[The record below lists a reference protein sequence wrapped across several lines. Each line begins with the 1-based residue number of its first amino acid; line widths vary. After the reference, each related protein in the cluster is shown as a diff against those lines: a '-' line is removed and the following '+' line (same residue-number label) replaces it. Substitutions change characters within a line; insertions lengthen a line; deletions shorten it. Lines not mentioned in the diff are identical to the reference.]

1 MERLILSIYERK
13 KNPHYEQVH
22 LLSKEEKVS
31 VPLLRE
37 RLYPLDLTG
46 KLVLCLDSEL
56 SKLFKEDYSFNDH
69 GIYYDCFYNSNFDLH
84 LYKVEKDKAK
94 LVAKYKKKP
103 TEGIANVLEFTDLEL
118 AQRSSQV
125 AFVLVPLEQQ
135 TQKRDYERWLNFES
149 FVDPVE
155 AYKHADFWNFEDNN
169 YVLDI
174 ETTSLDFNT
183 GEITL
188 IGLKAVDGK
197 TYKILSNPNAIL
209 IQGLLR
215 NLEGKTIIGHNLLFD
230 LSWLMAKAGLEFVP
244 NFEVIDTMLLAHVSG
259 ERQLSLKHL
268 SMMYGNFKGRRNT
281 MTADESYLVEDLL
294 ATELLYNK
302 FKGALNTF
310 AGKLVCQAV
319 RAFSETKVAGIKLDS
334 DKLFQLRDYYQNLID
349 NPKYSFNVNA
359 PREVAQ
365 YFLEQGVQL
374 QTKNERGDYS
384 VDQKVIETY
393 KHPVVVEY
401 LDYKKE
407 INIYNKYIKSYSTM
421 QSFTIHPNIML
432 FGTETGRLSCSD
444 PNVQQIP
451 NKSEFK
457 AIFKSRYGSDGY
469 VATIDLDR
477 AELGIAA
484 LLSGDEVYAKAL
496 TSQDFHR
503 LVASKTFGKPEKDV
517 TKQERFVAKAVNFG
531 GVLYGG
537 SAKGIASRIHVE
549 ADVVA
554 KVQEWYKHE
563 FVVLTD
569 WIETQKDISVKTNQV
584 ITFFGRTRSLEGLRW
599 DQKRRIGVNTA
610 VQSIASDVMTY
621 IVTRLSGLIRKNKL
635 RSKVMFPVHDE
646 LLIDIYK
653 PELDKVIE
661 LLKQSFRDV
670 LKTPIGQLKLSS
682 TLPISGTLEWGN
694 SWLELKNEKYPPIGS
709 VKISS
714 LE

>member
-1 MERLILSIYERK
+1 MERMILSIYERK
-13 KNPHYEQVH
+13 RNPNYEQIH
-22 LLSKEEKVS
+22 LLAKDEKIS

-37 RLYPLDLTG
+37 RLYQLDLYN

-69 GIYYDCFYNSNFDLH
+69 GIYYEVFYNSNFDILTH
-84 LYKVEKDKAK
+84 DLEIQLKKLKAK
-94 LVAKYKKKP
+94 K
-103 TEGIANVLEFTDLEL
+103 
-118 AQRSSQV
+118 AQEKWIVDIDKTQKAIVEHTSRQ

-135 TQKRDYERWLNFES
+135 TQKRDYQRWLDYES
-149 FVDPVE
+149 FVDPVISVE
-155 AYKHADFWNFEDNN
+155 KTIFKVDYSS
-169 YVLDI
+169 YILDI
-174 ETTSLDFNT
+174 ETTSLDFNE
-183 GEITL
+183 GFITW
-188 IGLKAVDGK
+188 IGLKPLDSNQVHLMMNPGASEIK
-197 TYKILSNPNAIL
+197 RLLS
-209 IQGLLR
+209 

-230 LSWLMAKAGLEFVP
+230 LSWLMAKSGLEFVP
-244 NFEVIDTMLLAHVSG
+244 NFDVIDTMLLAHVSG

-281 MTADESYLVEDLL
+281 LTADESYLVEDLL
-294 ATELLYNK
+294 STELLYNK
-302 FKGALNTF
+302 FKPALNTF

-319 RAFSETKVAGIKLDS
+319 KAFSETKVAGIKLDS

-365 YFLEQGVQL
+365 YFLDQGVKL
-374 QTKNERGDYS
+374 ETKNERGDFS
-384 VDQKVIETY
+384 VDQKVLETY

-503 LVASKTFGKPEKDV
+503 LVASKTFGKPESEV
-517 TKQERFVAKAVNFG
+517 TKQERFVAKSLNFG

-537 SAKGIASRIHVE
+537 SAKGIANRIHVE

-554 KVQEWYKHE
+554 KVQEWYKKE
-563 FVVLTD
+563 FVVLTE
-569 WIETQKDISVKTNQV
+569 WIENQKDFAVQTNQI
-584 ITFFGRTRSLEGLRW
+584 ITYFGRTRSLEGLRW

-621 IVTRLSGLIRKNKL
+621 IVTRLSGLIRKQQLK
-635 RSKVMFPVHDE
+635 SKVMFPVHDE

-653 PELDKVIE
+653 PELDKVVE
-661 LLKQSFRDV
+661 LLKQAFRDV

-682 TLPISGTLEWGN
+682 SLPISGTLEWGN
-694 SWLELKNEKYPPIGS
+694 SWLQLKNEKYPPIGS

>member
-22 LLSKEEKVS
+22 LLSKDEKIS
-31 VPLLRE
+31 VPLLRD
-37 RLYPLDLTG
+37 RLYPLDLSN

-69 GIYYDCFYNSNFDLH
+69 GIYYDVFCNSNFDISCH
-84 LYKVEKDKAK
+84 QIEEKIKK
-94 LVAKYKKKP
+94 LQTKQKKKYK
-103 TEGIANVLEFTDLEL
+103 EEIELDLKILQDDLLNFE
-118 AQRSSQV
+118 ARIK
-125 AFVLVPLEQQ
+125 FVLVPLEQQ
-135 TQKRDYERWLNFES
+135 TQKRDYERWLNYES
-149 FVDPVE
+149 FVDHVE
-155 AYKHADFWNFEDNN
+155 AFTFNPYLPDVKE
-169 YVLDI
+169 VILDI
-174 ETTSLDFNT
+174 ETTGLDFNT
-183 GEITL
+183 EHITM
-188 IGLKAVDGK
+188 IGIKPVGVNEYHTEL
-197 TYKILSNPNAIL
+197 NPSVSRV
-209 IQGLLR
+209 QFLLTW
-215 NLEGKTIIGHNLLFD
+215 LEGKTIIGHNLLFD

-319 RAFSETKVAGIKLDS
+319 KAFSETKVAGIKLDS

-374 QTKNERGDYS
+374 QTKNERGDFS
-384 VDQKVIETY
+384 VDQKVLETY

-484 LLSGDEVYAKAL
+484 LLSGDEIYAKAL

-537 SAKGIASRIHVE
+537 SAKGIASRIHVDP
-549 ADVVA
+549 DVVF
-554 KVQEWYKHE
+554 KVQEWYKKE

-569 WIETQKDISVKTNQV
+569 WIENQKDFAVQTNQI

-621 IVTRLSGLIRKNKL
+621 IVTRLSGLIRKNQLK
-635 RSKVMFPVHDE
+635 SKVMFPVHDE

-653 PELDKVIE
+653 PELEQVIE
-661 LLKQSFRDV
+661 LLKQAFRDV

-682 TLPISGTLEWGN
+682 TLPISGTLEWGE
-694 SWLELKNEKYPPIGS
+694 SWLQLKNEKYPPIGS
-709 VKISS
+709 IKISS

>member
-13 KNPHYEQVH
+13 RNPHYEQVH
-22 LLSKEEKVS
+22 LLNKDEKIS

-56 SKLFKEDYSFNDH
+56 SKIFKEDYSFNDH
-69 GIYYDCFYNSNFDLH
+69 GIYYDVLRSGNFDLVVH
-84 LYKVEKDKAK
+84 QLEDKIKKLQAK
-94 LVAKYKKKP
+94 QKKKYKEEVQA
-103 TEGIANVLEFTDLEL
+103 TLQIAEGDLIDL
-118 AQRSSQV
+118 QSQI

-149 FVDPVE
+149 FVDPVDSVFHDLVFIDE
-155 AYKHADFWNFEDNN
+155 HKAFI
-169 YVLDI
+169 LDI
-174 ETTSLDFNT
+174 ETTGLDFNT
-183 GEITL
+183 EHITML
-188 IGLKAVDGK
+188 GIKPIDAKKYQIVKNPDV
-197 TYKILSNPNAIL
+197 KI
-209 IQGLLR
+209 IQWLFD

-294 ATELLYNK
+294 STELLYNK
-302 FKGALNTF
+302 FKPALNTF

-319 RAFSETKVAGIKLDS
+319 KAFAETKVAGIKLDS

-359 PREVAQ
+359 PREVAN

-374 QTKNERGDYS
+374 QIKNERGDFS
-384 VDQKVIETY
+384 VDQKVLETY

-457 AIFKSRYGSDGY
+457 AIFKSRHGTDGY

-503 LVASKTFGKPEKDV
+503 LVASKTFNCPESNV
-517 TKQERFVAKAVNFG
+517 TKQQRFIAKSVNFG

-537 SAKGIASRIHVE
+537 SAKGIASRIHVK
-549 ADVVA
+549 ADVVL
-554 KVQEWYKHE
+554 KVQEWYKQE

-584 ITFFGRTRSLEGLRW
+584 NTFFGRTRNLEGLRW

-621 IVTRLSGLIRKNKL
+621 IVTRLSGLIRKNGLK
-635 RSKVMFPVHDE
+635 SKVMFPVHDE
-646 LLIDIYK
+646 LLLDIYK

-661 LLKQSFRDV
+661 LLKQAFRDV

-682 TLPISGTLEWGN
+682 TLPISGTLEWGE
-694 SWLELKNEKYPPIGS
+694 SWLQLKNEKYPPIGS

>member
-22 LLSKEEKVS
+22 LLNKDEKIS
-31 VPLLRE
+31 IPLLRE
-37 RLYPLDLTG
+37 RLYPLDLSG

-69 GIYYDCFYNSNFDLH
+69 GIYFDVFYNSNFDISCH
-84 LYKVEKDKAK
+84 QIEEKIKK
-94 LVAKYKKKP
+94 LQTKQKKKYK
-103 TEGIANVLEFTDLEL
+103 EEIELDLKILQDDLLNFE
-118 AQRSSQV
+118 ARIK
-125 AFVLVPLEQQ
+125 FVLVPLEQQ
-135 TQKRDYERWLNFES
+135 TQKRDYERWLNYES

-155 AYKHADFWNFEDNN
+155 TFTFNPYLPDVKE
-169 YVLDI
+169 VILDI
-174 ETTSLDFNT
+174 ETTGLDFNT
-183 GEITL
+183 EHITL
-188 IGLKAVDGK
+188 IGLKGIDCFSYTAIK
-197 TYKILSNPNAIL
+197 NPDVTRVKE
-209 IQGLLR
+209 LLQA
-215 NLEGKTIIGHNLLFD
+215 LEGKTIIGHNLLFD

-244 NFEVIDTMLLAHVSG
+244 NFDVIDTMLLAHVSG

-302 FKGALNTF
+302 FKGALKTF

-319 RAFSETKVAGIKLDS
+319 KAFSETKVAGIKLDS

-374 QTKNERGDYS
+374 QTKNERGDFS
-384 VDQKVIETY
+384 VDQKVLETY

-484 LLSGDEVYAKAL
+484 LLSGDEIYAKAL

-537 SAKGIASRIHVE
+537 SAKGIASRIHVDP
-549 ADVVA
+549 DVVF
-554 KVQEWYKHE
+554 KVQEWYKKE

-569 WIETQKDISVKTNQV
+569 WIESQKDMSVKTNQI

-621 IVTRLSGLIRKNKL
+621 IVTRLSGLIRKNGLK
-635 RSKVMFPVHDE
+635 SKVMFPVHDE

-653 PELDKVIE
+653 PELDTVIQ
-661 LLKQSFRDV
+661 LLKQAFRDV

-682 TLPISGTLEWGN
+682 TLPISGTLEWGE
-694 SWLELKNEKYPPIGS
+694 SWLQLKNEKYPPIGS

>member
-13 KNPHYEQVH
+13 RNPNYEQVH
-22 LLSKEEKVS
+22 LLAKDEKIS

-56 SKLFKEDYSFNDH
+56 SKIFKEDYSFNDH
-69 GIYYDCFYNSNFDLH
+69 GIYYDVLRSGNFDLVVH
-84 LYKVEKDKAK
+84 QLEDKIKKLQAK
-94 LVAKYKKKP
+94 QKKKYKEEVQA
-103 TEGIANVLEFTDLEL
+103 TLQIAEGDLIDL
-118 AQRSSQV
+118 QSQV
-125 AFVLVPLEQQ
+125 AFTLVPLEQQ
-135 TQKRDYERWLNFES
+135 TQKRDYERWLNYES
-149 FVDPVE
+149 FVDPVLE
-155 AYKHADFWNFEDNN
+155 CQKVSFGNLHSSYI
-169 YVLDI
+169 LDI
-174 ETTSLDFNT
+174 ETTGLDFNT
-183 GEITL
+183 EHITMV
-188 IGLKAVDGK
+188 GLKPLEEKYWHYYHDLTPV
-197 TYKILSNPNAIL
+197 
-209 IQGLLR
+209 GLNRLLMS
-215 NLEGKTIIGHNLLFD
+215 LEGKTIIGHNLLFD
-230 LSWLMAKAGLEFVP
+230 LSWLMVKSGLEFVP
-244 NFEVIDTMLLAHVSG
+244 KFEVVDTILLAHVSG
-259 ERQLSLKHL
+259 ERQISLKHL

-281 MTADESYLVEDLL
+281 LTADESYLVEDLL
-294 ATELLYNK
+294 STELLYNK
-302 FKGALNTF
+302 FKPALNTF

-319 RAFSETKVAGIKLDS
+319 KAFAETKVAGIKLDS

-359 PREVAQ
+359 PREVAR

-384 VDQKVIETY
+384 VDQKVLETY
-393 KHPVVVEY
+393 KHPVVVDY

-457 AIFKSRYGSDGY
+457 AIFKSRHGSDGY

-503 LVASKTFGKPEKDV
+503 LVASKTFGKPESEV

-549 ADVVA
+549 ANVVA
-554 KVQEWYKHE
+554 KVQDWYKEE

-584 ITFFGRTRSLEGLRW
+584 VTFFGRTRSLDGLRW

-621 IVTRLSGLIRKNKL
+621 IVTRLAALLRKSKL
-635 RSKVMFPVHDE
+635 RSKIMFPVHDE
-646 LLIDIYK
+646 LLLDIYK
-653 PELDKVIE
+653 PELEVVIE
-661 LLKQSFRDV
+661 LLKQAFRDV

-682 TLPISGTLEWGN
+682 TLAISGTLEWAN

>member
-22 LLSKEEKVS
+22 LLSKDEKIS
-31 VPLLRE
+31 VPLLRD
-37 RLYPLDLTG
+37 RLYPLDLSN

-69 GIYYDCFYNSNFDLH
+69 GIYYDVFCNSNFDISCH
-84 LYKVEKDKAK
+84 QIEEKIKK
-94 LVAKYKKKP
+94 LQTKQKKKYK
-103 TEGIANVLEFTDLEL
+103 EEIELDLKILQDDLLNFE
-118 AQRSSQV
+118 ARIK
-125 AFVLVPLEQQ
+125 FVLVPLEQQ
-135 TQKRDYERWLNFES
+135 TQKRDYERWLNYES
-149 FVDPVE
+149 FVDHVE
-155 AYKHADFWNFEDNN
+155 AFTFNPYLPDVKE
-169 YVLDI
+169 VILDI
-174 ETTSLDFNT
+174 ETTGLDFNT
-183 GEITL
+183 EHITM
-188 IGLKAVDGK
+188 IGIKPVGVNEYHTEL
-197 TYKILSNPNAIL
+197 NPSVSRV
-209 IQGLLR
+209 QFLLTW
-215 NLEGKTIIGHNLLFD
+215 LEGKTIIGHNLLFD

-319 RAFSETKVAGIKLDS
+319 KAFAETKVAGIKLDS

-374 QTKNERGDYS
+374 QTKNERGDFS
-384 VDQKVIETY
+384 VDQKVLETY

-484 LLSGDEVYAKAL
+484 LLSGDEIYAKAL

-537 SAKGIASRIHVE
+537 SAKGIASRIHVDP
-549 ADVVA
+549 DVVF
-554 KVQEWYKHE
+554 KVQEWYKKE

-569 WIETQKDISVKTNQV
+569 WIENQKDFAVQTNQI

-621 IVTRLSGLIRKNKL
+621 IVTRLSGLIRKNQLK
-635 RSKVMFPVHDE
+635 SKVMFPVHDE

-653 PELDKVIE
+653 PELEQVIE
-661 LLKQSFRDV
+661 LLKQAFRDV

-682 TLPISGTLEWGN
+682 TLPISGTLEWGE
-694 SWLELKNEKYPPIGS
+694 SWLQLKNEKYPPIGS
-709 VKISS
+709 IKISS